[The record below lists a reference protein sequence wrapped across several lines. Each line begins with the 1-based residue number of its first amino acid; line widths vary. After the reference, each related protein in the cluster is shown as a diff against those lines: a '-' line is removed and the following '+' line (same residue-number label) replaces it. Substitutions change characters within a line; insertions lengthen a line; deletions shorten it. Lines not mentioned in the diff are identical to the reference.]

1 MMAFTLAA
9 NSYLAAIT
17 VLNRM
22 QLKADLT
29 YLSRGTWLVEPY

>member
-17 VLNRM
+17 SLRRM
-22 QLKADLT
+22 RVKADLT
-29 YLSRGTWLVEPY
+29 YLSKGTWLVEPY